1 MGAKLG
7 PMDLNKIPVM
17 DAIVKKMG
25 WLNRKQRVIA
35 DNVANAD
42 TPGYAA
48 RELKPQDFAGLLEQ
62 APRSSANAGKPRM
75 ATTHAGHMTPG
86 GGGVRGGERTEKSE
100 SHEAS
105 PTGNTVILEEQM
117 IEMANTQMEYGK
129 MVSLYRRH
137 VGLLKASL
145 GRGQR

>member
-1 MGAKLG
+1 
-7 PMDLNKIPVM
+7 MDLNKIPVM
-17 DAIVKKMG
+17 DAIVKKMN

-42 TPGYAA
+42 TPGFAA
-48 RELKPQDFAGLLEQ
+48 RELKPQDFSSLLAR
-62 APRSSANAGKPRM
+62 APRSSSNPGKIGM
-75 ATTHAGHMTPG
+75 TTTNAGHMTPG
-86 GGGVRGGERTEKSE
+86 GSGVRGGGQTVKSK

-117 IEMANTQMEYGK
+117 IDMANTQLEYGK

-137 VGLLKASL
+137 VGLLKAAL

>member
-1 MGAKLG
+1 
-7 PMDLNKIPVM
+7 MDLNKIPVM
-17 DAIVKKMG
+17 DAIVKKMN

-42 TPGYAA
+42 TPGYLA
-48 RELKPQDFAGLLEQ
+48 RDLKPQDFSGLLQ
-62 APRSSANAGKPRM
+62 RAPRSGADRGKPRM
-75 ATTHAGHMTPG
+75 TITNAKHMAAG
-86 GGGVRGGERTEKSE
+86 GGGVKGGKRTVVSE

-117 IEMANTQMEYGK
+117 IKMANTQMEYGK

>member
-1 MGAKLG
+1 
-7 PMDLNKIPVM
+7 MDLNKIPVM
-17 DAIVKKMG
+17 DAIVKKMN
-25 WLNRKQRVIA
+25 WLNRRQRVIA
-35 DNVANAD
+35 ENVANAD
-42 TPGYAA
+42 TPGYLA
-48 RELKPQDFAGLLEQ
+48 RDLKPQDFSGLLRH
-62 APRSSANAGKPRM
+62 APRGGAAQGKPRM
-75 ATTHAGHMTPG
+75 TLTNARHMTAG
-86 GGGVRGGERTEKSE
+86 GGGVKGGKGTVVAE

-117 IEMANTQMEYGK
+117 IKMAGTQMEYGK

>member
-1 MGAKLG
+1 
-7 PMDLNKIPVM
+7 MDLNQIPLM

-35 DNVANAD
+35 ENVANAD
-42 TPGYAA
+42 TPGYVAK
-48 RELKPQDFAGLLEQ
+48 ELKPQDFSSLLDN
-62 APRSSANAGKPRM
+62 APGSRARTGGPTMTTTNAK
-75 ATTHAGHMTPG
+75 HMTAG
-86 GGGVRGGERTEKSE
+86 SGGVQGGDRVEDTE

-145 GRGQR
+145 GRGDR

>member
-1 MGAKLG
+1 M
-7 PMDLNKIPVM
+7 N
-17 DAIVKKMG
+17 AIVKKMG
-25 WLNRKQRVIA
+25 WLNRKQQVIA
-35 DNVANAD
+35 ENVANAD

-48 RELKPQDFAGLLEQ
+48 KELKPQDFSSLLDH
-62 APRSSANAGKPRM
+62 APGGRARTGGPAMTTTNAR
-75 ATTHAGHMTPG
+75 HMTAG
-86 GGGVRGGERTEKSE
+86 GGSVRGGDRIEEAE

-129 MVSLYRRH
+129 MISLYRRQ
-137 VGLLKASL
+137 VGLLRASL

>member
-1 MGAKLG
+1 
-7 PMDLNKIPVM
+7 MDLNKIPVM

-25 WLNRKQRVIA
+25 WLNRRQQVIA
-35 DNVANAD
+35 RNVANAD
-42 TPGYAA
+42 TPGYVA
-48 RELKPQDFAGLLEQ
+48 RDLKPQDFSSLLQ
-62 APRSSANAGKPRM
+62 HAPRAGGTGAATAKTRM
-75 ATTHAGHMTPG
+75 ATTHARHMTPG
-86 GGGVRGGERTEKSE
+86 GNGVRGGDRTEEAE

-117 IEMANTQMEYGK
+117 INMANTQMEFGK

>member
-1 MGAKLG
+1 
-7 PMDLNKIPVM
+7 MDLNKIPVM
-17 DAIVKKMG
+17 DAIVKKMN
-25 WLNRKQRVIA
+25 WLNRRQRVIA

-42 TPGYAA
+42 TPGYVAKD
-48 RELKPQDFAGLLEQ
+48 LKPQDFSGLLRH
-62 APRSSANAGKPRM
+62 APQGSAAQGKPRM
-75 ATTHAGHMTPG
+75 TVTNARHMTAG
-86 GGGVRGGERTEKSE
+86 GGGVKGGERTEASE

-117 IEMANTQMEYGK
+117 IDMANTQMEYGK

>member
-1 MGAKLG
+1 
-7 PMDLNKIPVM
+7 MDLNKIPVM

-42 TPGYAA
+42 TPGYVA
-48 RELKPQDFAGLLEQ
+48 RELKPQDFSGLLAK
-62 APRSSANAGKPRM
+62 APRGGGNSGGTSMTTTNAR
-75 ATTHAGHMTPG
+75 HMTAG
-86 GGGVRGGERTEKSE
+86 GGSVGGGDQTKKSV

-117 IEMANTQMEYGK
+117 IEMANTQLEYGK

>member
-1 MGAKLG
+1 
-7 PMDLNKIPVM
+7 MDLNKIPVM
-17 DAIVKKMG
+17 DAIVKKMN
-25 WLNRKQRVIA
+25 WLNRRQRVIA

-42 TPGYAA
+42 TPGYVA
-48 RELKPQDFAGLLEQ
+48 RDLKPQDFSGLLQQ
-62 APRSSANAGKPRM
+62 APRSGAARGKPRM
-75 ATTHAGHMTPG
+75 TITNARHMTAGG
-86 GGGVRGGERTEKSE
+86 GGGVKGGKGTVVSE

-117 IEMANTQMEYGK
+117 IKMASTQMEYGK

>member
-1 MGAKLG
+1 
-7 PMDLNKIPVM
+7 MDLNKIPVM
-17 DAIVKKMG
+17 DAIVKKMN
-25 WLNRKQRVIA
+25 WLNRRQRVIA

-42 TPGYAA
+42 TPGYVA
-48 RELKPQDFAGLLEQ
+48 RDLQPQDFSGLLRH
-62 APRSSANAGKPRM
+62 APRGGAAQGKPRM
-75 ATTHAGHMTPG
+75 AITNARHMAAG
-86 GGGVRGGERTEKSE
+86 GGGVKGGERTEASD

-117 IEMANTQMEYGK
+117 IRMANTQMEYGK